1 MIMAVTTT
9 FLNKV
14 KTALRVSFTNT
25 SIDNQIT
32 DLIEEAIQDLC
43 ETADI
48 KSFTSADA
56 DAMQTGAVIS
66 YVSYK
71 WFNEEK
77 YFTAYNDMKTKMAL
91 SGKYRSVMRDE
102 E

>member
-1 MIMAVTTT
+1 MAVDVT

-14 KTALRVSFTNT
+14 KTALRVSFTLT
-25 SIDNQIT
+25 AIDNQIS
-32 DLIEEAIQDLC
+32 DLIEEAILDLT

-48 KSFTSADA
+48 SPFTSANA
-56 DAMQTGAVIS
+56 DAMQTGAVIA

-71 WFNEEK
+71 WFNDEK
-77 YFTAYNDMKTKMAL
+77 YFTSYNDMKTKMAV
-91 SGKYRSVMRDE
+91 SGKYGGGVADE

>member
-1 MIMAVTTT
+1 MPTDE

-14 KTALRVSFTNT
+14 KTALRVSYTDAN
-25 SIDNQIT
+25 IDNQIN
-32 DLIEEAIQDLC
+32 DLIDEAILDLS

-48 KSFTSADA
+48 KAFTRVNADA
-56 DAMQTGAVIS
+56 LQTGAVIS

-71 WFNEEK
+71 WFGEEK
-77 YFTAYNDMKTKMAL
+77 YFTAYNDMKSKMAL
-91 SGKYRSVMRDE
+91 SGKYRSVMPNE

>member
-1 MIMAVTTT
+1 MPTDE

-14 KTALRVSFTNT
+14 KTSLRVSFTDAN
-25 SIDNQIT
+25 IDGQIS
-32 DLIEEAIQDLC
+32 DLIDEAILDLS

-48 KSFTSADA
+48 KAFTKSEADA
-56 DAMQTGAVIS
+56 LQTGAVIA

-71 WFNEEK
+71 WFGEEK
-77 YFTAYNDMKTKMAL
+77 YFTAYNDMKSKMAL
-91 SGKYRSVMRDE
+91 SGKYRSVMSSE

>member
-1 MIMAVTTT
+1 MPTDT
-9 FLNKV
+9 FLIKV

-25 SIDNQIT
+25 NIDAQIS
-32 DLIEEAIQDLC
+32 DLIDEAILDLS

-48 KSFTSADA
+48 KPFTTSDA
-56 DAMQTGAVIS
+56 DALQTGAVIS

-71 WFNEEK
+71 WFNDEK
-77 YFTAYNDMKTKMAL
+77 YFTSYNDMKTKMAL
-91 SGKYRSVMRDE
+91 SGKYRSVMPDE